1 MNGMRPV
8 LLLGLLWI
16 LMPRLC
22 AADDL
27 LILALFARVTPAGQ
41 VQPVPDPFIESI
53 LSGGAAEAAQGFEVL
68 PRRTFQI
75 SSWPKDFES
84 EFDGIQGQRV
94 VVNFTALVLPNG
106 SYTVTDYRV
115 ICIARGPGNQLVA
128 PGSSEL
134 ASRGG
139 FTITPGRLIPQ
150 SVTAR
155 FEGGVVTYYLIFSA
169 AKGVAG

>member
-1 MNGMRPV
+1 MDGMRRV
-8 LLLGLLWI
+8 LLLGLLFVLI
-16 LMPRLC
+16 PKLC

-27 LILALFARVTPAGQ
+27 LILALLARVTPAGQ

-53 LSGGAAEAAQGFEVL
+53 LNGGAAEAAQGVQAL
-68 PRRTFQI
+68 PRKTFQI
-75 SSWPKDFES
+75 NSWPKDFES
-84 EFDGIQGQRV
+84 EFDGIQGQRIV
-94 VVNFTALVLPNG
+94 VSFTALVLPNG
-106 SYTVTDYRV
+106 SYAVTDYRV
-115 ICIARGPGNQLVA
+115 IGIARGPGNQLVA

-134 ASRGG
+134 VSRGG